1 MLTRVNEVVK
11 LWCIGAVG
19 KCVEH
24 DRVANGKEGNQ
35 EAVEHGV
42 EPNQLHCT
50 KTKEEEEEEEERER
64 ERGGEEFEHVSLE
77 KNKQKHHPIMTHT
90 HTLPLSYTG
99 ERRTRTSKETCVHW
113 GSKPR

>member
-1 MLTRVNEVVK
+1 MHVVGKVGECVEVIRHCCRSNAAMQQCSSLLDCLYVCMLTRVNEVVK

-64 ERGGEEFEHVSLE
+64 ERGGGR
-77 KNKQKHHPIMTHT
+77 I
-90 HTLPLSYTG
+90 
-99 ERRTRTSKETCVHW
+99 
-113 GSKPR
+113 